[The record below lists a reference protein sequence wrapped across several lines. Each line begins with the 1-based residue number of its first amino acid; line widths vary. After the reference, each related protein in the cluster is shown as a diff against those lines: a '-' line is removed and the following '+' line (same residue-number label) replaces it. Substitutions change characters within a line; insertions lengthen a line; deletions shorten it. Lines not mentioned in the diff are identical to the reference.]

1 MYANEPVAKCKNC
14 NKELELQLN
23 PKVIGSLI
31 DETGS
36 IAAGKLLWSAQAW
49 EDLFGRSVEELVA
62 MDIQMMKLMEQR
74 MAYMRVHLVFGW
86 AEEVGKLAI
95 LAVRM

>member
-1 MYANEPVAKCKNC
+1 MYANNPIAKCKNC
-14 NKELELQLN
+14 DKEVELQLN
-23 PKVIGSLI
+23 PKIVGTLV

-36 IAAGKLLWSAQAW
+36 ISAGKLLWSTQAW
-49 EDLFGRSVEELVA
+49 EELFGRPVEELVA
-62 MDIQMMKLMEQR
+62 GDIRIMKLMEQR
-74 MAYMRVHLVFGW
+74 MVYTRVHLVFGW

>member
-1 MYANEPVAKCKNC
+1 MQP
-14 NKELELQLN
+14 N
-23 PKVIGSLI
+23 PEIVGTLI

-36 IAAGKLLWSAQAW
+36 IAPGKLLWSESAW
-49 EDLFGRSVEELVA
+49 ENLFGRRVEELIA
-62 MDIQMMKLMEQR
+62 RGALEIRLMEQR
-74 MAYMRVHLVFGW
+74 MLYMRVTMVFGW